1 MSTEHILALLIAERD
16 KLNRAIEAL
25 GVPVKRRGRPPK
37 NPLAAAVSGSAP
49 TASKRRG
56 LSPVKRKAQS
66 ERMKA
71 YWAKRKKEAA
81 KG

>member
-1 MSTEHILALLIAERD
+1 MPIDQILSLLLAERD

-25 GVPVKRRGRPPK
+25 QGSAKRRGRPPAT
-37 NPLAAAVSGSAP
+37 PAAAPVAKKP
-49 TASKRRG
+49 KRQSEAR
-56 LSPVKRKAQS
+56 RKAQA

-71 YWAKRKKEAA
+71 YWAAKRKKQA